1 MKYNSGQLLR
11 GYLINKFVQSGGF
24 SSVYQAYQDAIS
36 RHVAIKII
44 EYDELVKSVNFIRRF
59 EIEAQIIAR
68 LEHPHIVPIYD
79 FWREPD
85 QAFIVMRWL
94 EGGSIRNLF
103 SRQPNL
109 RFEKHIVSNLI
120 RHVGSALSFVHQ
132 HGIVHRDIKPDNILI
147 DDFNNFYLTDFGIAL
162 EMQKR
167 DEVELDFLRIGTP
180 NYMSPEQILYD
191 TITYKSDIYAFAI
204 LVFEVLAA
212 ELPFS
217 GKDMDAV
224 LLQHVHVP
232 FPSIL
237 PLRPDLSIE
246 LDAVLSRAASKS
258 PEDRFDTIHEFIQ
271 ALLPLF
277 DVMDSSP
284 SGTFKDDSPLSSY
297 SLDTLDLPR
306 ENAGKNT
313 TMLEGVFFK
322 VKNPYKGLQSFTEAD
337 AHEFYGRDATIEQM
351 LQLLRQQDTRQH
363 SEFLAVIGASGSGKS
378 SVVKAG
384 LIPQLRQ
391 GEISGSQDWF
401 YVSMTPGHTP
411 IQTFV
416 DKLNSVAVYGDDDLL
431 ETLQRD
437 PKKGIEKISNM
448 VSQEHIF
455 VLIDQFEE
463 LFTQVED
470 ESVRKHFIDLL
481 TLLSQSTLHTTIVIT
496 LRADFYDKPLAYR
509 ELGQL
514 IQSSTVTVLP
524 MSSDELE
531 QAILEPAR
539 FVHVEV
545 QPSLVSQLIAD
556 TISQPNALPL
566 LQFAIT
572 ELFEKREDNV
582 LTLQAYESMGRL
594 QGSIIQRADS
604 VFALLNIAEQAVA
617 QKLFLQLVILSNANE
632 TVRRRIMVS
641 DALLISA
648 SREVVERVINT
659 FGDSRLLIFDNDP
672 LSRQPT
678 IEVAHEALIRAW
690 TRLQLWIAE
699 NRSALMTHNRLM
711 TSVRNWFENN
721 QDKSFLARDAQL
733 LQYEELYHHSII
745 NLTDDERK
753 YVVDSQGLRER
764 NQRIRY
770 AVIAS
775 LIALTIASVIFTLIA
790 VDQQG
795 QAEIARKDAVN
806 ERDRANQEAMISQS
820 RASAATAL
828 NKRADGRIALLT
840 AVAANRVADT
850 FEARDSLAI
859 ILSDQQ
865 SVDRYSSVEI
875 PVRDIA
881 VSENAEQAY
890 IVGDSNQILV
900 WNADISQSAVL
911 TELETVSVI
920 NSVAHHSGD
929 SLLAVGGMGGFVIV
943 DTSSAEIV
951 YELEHDSEIWSVAWS
966 VDGQLVYLS
975 DSSGVLM
982 AIDAESYDVLYSVS
996 VADAPLF
1003 SIATNPDGNSIAI
1016 GSGDNIIYV
1025 VDSMSGD
1032 GLYEFAAHENWVLA
1046 LAYSPDGNLLAS
1058 GGADLSIIV
1067 WDLEQLQPVGRI
1079 PTRHVDW
1086 IRDIAFSPDGS
1097 QLLTASADS
1106 TLRRW
1111 DVASGR
1117 QIPPTLSRHTAAVW
1131 SGAYLSDYRLL
1142 SADQSGG
1149 LVEWTPSMLQYPLV
1163 NQAQLD
1169 AQITDVVAVA
1179 KSNEVVIAI
1188 NHGDEPT
1195 VLRWFDLLAGE
1206 MVKEIAVGS
1215 FVTRLDY
1222 HEESQQLAYIGIDQT
1237 VHLIDMSDSNNVI
1250 TLGRHDRILSD
1261 IDFSPDGRTLIA
1273 IDDNGTVLRWDI
1285 QSRTLIDEQTV
1296 DGMSGISIMRYLNQ
1310 NQIITGD
1317 RSGQIVIWDRD
1328 SLDVIHKLPGGHDG
1342 AVTDVLQIDD
1352 VLYSVGRDGMIIAWD
1367 VDTWAIDFIFP
1378 MVHNDWIHDVVHVD
1392 DKTIATIGRDSQ
1404 VVIWDVES
1412 QQAIGQPLLGLS
1424 DDWGLSLIVDEASQT
1439 AYGFYRDG
1447 AIMTWELSVDDWIA
1461 RACDLINIATL
1472 PDNSRSELSDGVCVV
1487 D

>member
-1 MKYNSGQLLR
+1 MKYDSGQLLR

-59 EIEAQIIAR
+59 EVEAQIIAR

-94 EGGSIRNLF
+94 EGGSIRNLL

-109 RFEKHIVSNLI
+109 RYEKHIVSNLI

-167 DEVELDFLRIGTP
+167 DEVDLDFLRIGTP

-204 LVFEVLAA
+204 LVYEVLTA
-212 ELPFS
+212 ELPFE
-217 GKDMDAV
+217 GDDMDAV
-224 LLQHVHVP
+224 LLQHIHVP

-237 PLRPDLSIE
+237 PLRPDLPVE
-246 LDAVLSRAASKS
+246 LDGVLGRAASKS
-258 PEDRFDTIHEFIQ
+258 PEDRFDGVSEFTQ
-271 ALLPLF
+271 ALLPLI
-277 DVMDSSP
+277 DAMDSSP
-284 SGTFKDDSPLSSY
+284 SVTFTDDSPLSSY
-297 SLDTLDLPR
+297 SLETLDLPHA
-306 ENAGKNT
+306 NAGKLT
-313 TMLEGVFFK
+313 TVLDEINFK

-351 LQLLRQQDTRQH
+351 LQLLRQQETQQH
-363 SEFLAVIGASGSGKS
+363 SAFLAVIGASGSGKS

-391 GEISGSQDWF
+391 GGISGSQDWF
-401 YVSMTPGHTP
+401 HVSMTPGHTP

-416 DKLNSVAVYGDDDLL
+416 DKLNSIAVYGDDALL
-431 ETLQRD
+431 ETLQHD
-437 PKKGIEKISNM
+437 PEKGIEKISNM
-448 VSQEHIF
+448 VGQEHIF

-470 ESVRKHFIDLL
+470 ESIRKHFIDLL
-481 TLLSQSTLHTTIVIT
+481 VLLSQSTLHTTIVIT

-539 FVHVEV
+539 LVHVEV
-545 QPSLVSQLIAD
+545 QLSLVSQLIAD

-572 ELFEKREDNV
+572 ELFEQRENNI
-582 LTLQAYESMGRL
+582 LTLQTYESMGRL

-604 VFALLNIAEQAVA
+604 VFASLNKAEQAVA

-648 SREVVERVINT
+648 SRDVVEHVINT

-690 TRLQLWIAE
+690 TQLQLWIAE

-733 LQYEELYHHSII
+733 LQYEELYHHAII

-753 YVVDSQGLRER
+753 YVADSQGLRER

-775 LIALTIASVIFTLIA
+775 LVALTILSVIFTLIA

-828 NKRADGRIALLT
+828 NQRADGRIALLT
-840 AVAANRVADT
+840 AVEANRVADT

-865 SVDRYSSVEI
+865 SVERYSSIGI
-875 PVRDIA
+875 PVRDFA
-881 VSENAEQAY
+881 VSANAEQAY
-890 IVGDSNQILV
+890 IVGDSNQVLV
-900 WNADISQSAVL
+900 WNADTSQSAIL
-911 TELETVSVI
+911 TELQNLSVI
-920 NSVAHHSGD
+920 NSVATHADD
-929 SLLAVGGMGGFVIV
+929 SLLAVGGMGGFAIV

-975 DSSGVLM
+975 DSSGLLM
-982 AIDAESYDVLYSVS
+982 AIDAESYDVLYSVR

-1003 SIATNPDGNSIAI
+1003 RIATNPDGKSIAI

-1025 VDSMSGD
+1025 VDSLSGD

-1086 IRDIAFSPDGS
+1086 IRDIEFSPDGS
-1097 QLLTASADS
+1097 QLLTSSADG

-1117 QIPPTLSRHTAAVW
+1117 QIPPTLSRHMSAVW
-1131 SGAYLSDYRLL
+1131 SGAYLSDNRLL

-1149 LVEWTPSMLQYPLV
+1149 LVEWMPSVFQYPLV
-1163 NQAQLD
+1163 NQTQLD
-1169 AQITDVVAVA
+1169 AQITDVVAVT
-1179 KSNEVVIAI
+1179 KSNEVVIAL
-1188 NHGDEPT
+1188 NQGDEPT
-1195 VLRWFDLLAGE
+1195 LLRWFDLLAGE
-1206 MVKEIAVGS
+1206 MVKEIAIGS

-1222 HEESQQLAYIGIDQT
+1222 HEESQQLAFIGIDQT
-1237 VHLIDMSDSNNVI
+1237 VHLIDISDSNNVI

-1261 IDFSPDGRTLIA
+1261 IDFSPDGQTLIA

-1285 QSRTLIDEQTV
+1285 QSLAIIDEQTV

-1310 NQIITGD
+1310 DQIITGD
-1317 RSGQIVIWDRD
+1317 RSGQIVIRDRD
-1328 SLDVIHKLPGGHDG
+1328 SFDVIHELSGGHDG
-1342 AVTDVLQIDD
+1342 AVTDVLQIGD

-1378 MVHNDWIHDVVHVD
+1378 MVHTDWIHDVVHVD

-1404 VVIWDVES
+1404 VVMWDVES
-1412 QQAIGQPLLGLS
+1412 QQPIGQPLLGLS

-1439 AYGFYRDG
+1439 VYGFYRDG
-1447 AIMTWELSVDDWIA
+1447 AIMTWKLSVADWIA
-1461 RACDLINIATL
+1461 HACDLINIATL
-1472 PDNSRSELSDGVCVV
+1472 PDASRSALSDDICAV